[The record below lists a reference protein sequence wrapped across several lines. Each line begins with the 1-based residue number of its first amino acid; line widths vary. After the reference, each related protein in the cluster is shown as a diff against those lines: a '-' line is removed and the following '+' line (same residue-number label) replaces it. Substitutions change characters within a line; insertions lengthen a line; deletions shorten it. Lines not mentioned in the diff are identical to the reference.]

1 MQENYLSVKRK
12 PMWGYSR
19 LLLSGWT
26 RLFFLKSSS
35 EKYLCDMKIAMNPQQ
50 IAVAF
55 AHHISVYLS
64 VDYSMVWRA
73 LHYGCW
79 MLQRKERMFQCI
91 WLIGKWLEKF
101 SNFCLNFALMKLW
114 RSLQKGGF
122 KKVCPLNAGL
132 HDVSII
138 FGVLLEGCLFRFQ
151 DLVEEDEPPYL
162 RLLQLKHCCC
172 AITVCFLQEH
182 PFPTGKLSN
191 TLSSMVSSA
200 HINWCWCSPLSL
212 HHYHN
217 LATSEL
223 ISCCKSISL
232 LSKLAPPVK
241 SLSRPL
247 NTKDANVFHLKA

>member
-1 MQENYLSVKRK
+1 MLESIQENYFSVKRK

-35 EKYLCDMKIAMNPQQ
+35 EKYLCDMKNATNLQQ

-64 VDYSMVWRA
+64 VDYSMVWRG
-73 LHYGCW
+73 LYYGCW

-122 KKVCPLNAGL
+122 KKMCPLNAGL

-138 FGVLLEGCLFRFQ
+138 FGVLLDGCLFRFQ

-162 RLLQLKHCCC
+162 GLLQLKHRCC
-172 AITVCFLQEH
+172 AIAVCFYSRSIRFPQESCQ
-182 PFPTGKLSN
+182 TR
-191 TLSSMVSSA
+191 
-200 HINWCWCSPLSL
+200 SPLWW
-212 HHYHN
+212 
-217 LATSEL
+217 AAL
-223 ISCCKSISL
+223 ISTGADAP
-232 LSKLAPPVK
+232 LSHYTIITTLQ
-241 SLSRPL
+241 PL
-247 NTKDANVFHLKA
+247 N